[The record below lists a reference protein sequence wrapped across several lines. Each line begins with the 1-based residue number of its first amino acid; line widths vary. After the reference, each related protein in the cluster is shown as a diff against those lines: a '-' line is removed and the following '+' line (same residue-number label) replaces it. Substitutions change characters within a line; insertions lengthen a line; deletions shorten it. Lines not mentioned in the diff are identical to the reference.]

1 MYCVLYCVLCS
12 ILRTLLCTVLYC
24 TVLKPYP
31 EPGQQG
37 LREVRALGV
46 NIYSSKKTIRDDSGL
61 PDVDWV
67 PL

>member
-1 MYCVLYCVLCS
+1 MYCVLYC
-12 ILRTLLCTVLYC
+12 LLYCVLYLQPSERV
-24 TVLKPYP
+24 TNLKPYP

-37 LREVRALGV
+37 PREVRAMGA

>member
-1 MYCVLYCVLCS
+1 MS
-12 ILRTLLCTVLYC
+12 D
-24 TVLKPYP
+24 LKPYP

-37 LREVRALGV
+37 LREVRAMGA